1 MLGLCDNA
9 ASGGAEKQGANLGQ
23 PRYNVFFS
31 SRKVSV
37 FMRSGFVTIIG
48 RPNAGKSTL
57 LNALV
62 GEKLAI
68 VTHKPQTT
76 RTRVQGIVNLPKVKG
91 GEGRKA
97 RNAAQ
102 IILIDTPGV
111 HRSETSLDRKMAQ
124 EVRQALDGCDLLL
137 VIADVSRKP
146 RAEDEYVFQM
156 LQHTETP
163 AFLLLNKIDLVQK
176 DKLLPMIDEYRQL
189 HNFREIVPISA
200 LKKNG
205 LNALLDAIVGAL
217 PQNPPYFPQ
226 DQLTDQPLRFLAAE
240 IIREQ
245 VLLSI
250 GEEVPYATTVI
261 IERFEEMPKL
271 TRISAAIL
279 CERDGQKGILIG
291 KGGSMLK
298 KIGTAARLQIEQML
312 HGKVFLELFVKVRPG
327 WREEREFI
335 DSIDWRRQLEDMA
348 RQQMPKE
355 E

>member
-1 MLGLCDNA
+1 MVA
-9 ASGGAEKQGANLGQ
+9 
-23 PRYNVFFS
+23 
-31 SRKVSV
+31 
-37 FMRSGFVTIIG
+37 
-48 RPNAGKSTL
+48 
-57 LNALV
+57 
-62 GEKLAI
+62 KLAVPLNDLSPDFASLVVANRI
-68 VTHKPQTT
+68 LGGDADSRLFERIRVREGLSYGVGTQIAPAHVDTNTQLLFYAIFAPQ
-76 RTRVQGIVNLPKVKG
+76 NLPKVKG

-261 IERFEEMPKL
+261 IERFEETPKL